1 MTSKHVAAR
10 IVIHP
15 QRRRAAPASR
25 YLRMLGAVLLPSLML
40 LTACA
45 GGDDAPT
52 SSGSAGGLPWDST
65 YDAPAAT
72 DVAPLR
78 GTSVAVGSLAHPA
91 LAAKIDNHEQARP
104 QLALERTDL
113 VFEELVEGG
122 LTRYVAVW
130 QSDIPDLVGPVR
142 SIRPMDPDIV
152 APFGGIVAYSG
163 GQQQFI
169 DMMRATTVLNAA
181 FDNDDT
187 GLFARADDR
196 DAPHDVILEASELVE
211 RNSTLL
217 PPPQQFSYA
226 ATAQGSSAAVDGNPV
241 SAIDST
247 FSTSRWP
254 SWTWDAP
261 SAVFLRS
268 QEGAPDL
275 DSTGAQLRATNV
287 VVLRV
292 AIDDTYP
299 DVPKTTMIGSGEAWV
314 ASGGK
319 SLHAVWSKADQTAPI
334 RLVDDFGV
342 TIRLAAGNTWIELVP
357 TDRGSV
363 VLVP

>member
-1 MTSKHVAAR
+1 
-10 IVIHP
+10 
-15 QRRRAAPASR
+15 
-25 YLRMLGAVLLPSLML
+25 MLGAVLLPSLLL

-45 GGDDAPT
+45 GADDASKP
-52 SSGSAGGLPWDST
+52 SASAGSTPWDST
-65 YDAPAAT
+65 YVAPAPT

-78 GTSVAVGSLAHPA
+78 GTSVTAGSLAHPA

-130 QSDIPDLVGPVR
+130 QSDIPALVGPVR

-152 APFGGIVAYSG
+152 APFGGIIAYSG

-169 DMMRATTVLNAA
+169 DMMEATAVINAA
-181 FDNDDT
+181 FDTDDT

-196 DAPHDVILEASELVE
+196 EAPHDVILEASELVE
-211 RNSTLL
+211 RNSALA

-226 ATAQGSSAAVDGNPV
+226 ATAQGSSAAVDGTPV
-241 SAIDST
+241 SAIDAT

-254 SWTWDAP
+254 SWTWDAA

-268 QEGAPDL
+268 QDGAPDL

-292 AIDDTYP
+292 AIDDTYQ

-314 ASGGK
+314 SSGGK

-357 TDRGSV
+357 SDRGAV